1 MTFDEAKELIP
12 LYALGA
18 LDPLTKADFEQEM
31 DHFPPELRDE
41 IVECRAVVSML
52 PLSLDAPEVSS
63 GVRNRLLKEIG
74 RRPQPL
80 ATASPSVLPFKSSD
94 RSAPRP
100 LTDWARW
107 GLLAASI
114 VLTVLTGWLW
124 GENRM
129 LEAESDAM
137 ARRATA
143 LDEQLARQQAEFDQV
158 VEQTTRLV
166 SLAGQPASPDSQARL
181 LWDTERNIWVI
192 YVFGLPPASTEH
204 DYQLWYITRDQ
215 RKISAQVFRPN
226 EHGRSELKVDLPG
239 EIASDL
245 IAAAVTLEP
254 RGGSSQP
261 TGQMYLLASL

>member
-1 MTFDEAKELIP
+1 MTFEEAKELIP

-31 DHFPPELRDE
+31 DRFPPDLRDE
-41 IVECRAVVSML
+41 IVECRAAVSLL
-52 PLSLDAPEVSS
+52 PLSLEAPAVSPA
-63 GVRNRLLKEIG
+63 VRERLLREIG
-74 RRPQPL
+74 RQPQPGGAGS
-80 ATASPSVLPFKSSD
+80 ATVLPFRSTD
-94 RSAPRP
+94 RPTLRP

-124 GENRM
+124 RENRM
-129 LEAESDAM
+129 LEAEADET
-137 ARRATA
+137 ARRATM
-143 LDEQLARQQAEFDQV
+143 LDEQLARQQAEFEQV
-158 VEQTTRLV
+158 VAQTTRLV
-166 SLAGQPASPDSQARL
+166 SLTGQPASPDSQARL
-181 LWDTERNIWVI
+181 LWDTQRNIWVI
-192 YVFGLPPASTEH
+192 YVFGLPLASQEQ

-215 RKISAQVFRPN
+215 RKISARVFRPN